1 MPHPHRFRD
10 EPLLKKIFGKLLHEN
25 NLWHLNRRS
34 VTVAVAIGLF
44 IAFVPIPLQMVVA
57 AVFAIWLKANLPIA
71 VSLVW
76 ITNPI
81 TFAPVFIFA
90 YQLGHWLLD
99 LPPSGLHF
107 ELSFSWLM
115 KEMDRIWKPL
125 LLGSGILAMTAS
137 SVGYMVTNIMWRMHV
152 IRRWKE
158 RRQRRRKTTD

>member
-1 MPHPHRFRD
+1 M
-10 EPLLKKIFGKLLHEN
+10 LKKVFGKLLHEN

-44 IAFVPIPLQMVVA
+44 FAFIPIPLQMVVA

-99 LPPSGLHF
+99 LPPNDLHF
-107 ELSFSWLM
+107 ELSLSWLM
-115 KEMDRIWKPL
+115 KEIDRIWKPL
-125 LLGSGILAMTAS
+125 LLGSSILAVTAS
-137 SVGYMVTNIMWRMHV
+137 SVGYMTTNILWRMHV
-152 IRRWKE
+152 IKRWKE
-158 RRQRRRKTTD
+158 RRQKRKNKTY

>member
-1 MPHPHRFRD
+1 MPHPHRIRD

-44 IAFVPIPLQMVVA
+44 WAFIPIPLQMVVA

-99 LPPSGLHF
+99 LPPSNLHF

-115 KEMDRIWKPL
+115 KEMDRVWKPL
-125 LLGSGILAMTAS
+125 LLGSSILALTAS

-158 RRQRRRKTTD
+158 RRQRRRKTTE